1 LTGSER
7 FDPEDALNREL
18 STGFVLA
25 FFLCTALF
33 AATVEI
39 DKVALQKRAWIGP
52 PVIGFVEKGHART
65 VVLSF
70 KNVGAEPADQYFGS
84 AAFFHNDENWQVTA
98 GRLCKSKLLNG
109 DLAVGAAYRLNL
121 QMPSLH
127 AANAPR
133 FLIGCVNYEYLGGS
147 KLHRLEFFA
156 PIIFDR
162 RPTIEH
168 LRAVL

>member
-1 LTGSER
+1 L
-7 FDPEDALNREL
+7 DREL
-18 STGFVLA
+18 SPGFIFA
-25 FFLCTALF
+25 FVLCTALF
-33 AATVEI
+33 AAMIQI
-39 DKVALQKRAWIGP
+39 DTANIGKRAWIAP
-52 PVIGFVEKGHART
+52 PVIGFVERGHART

-84 AAFFHNDENWQVTA
+84 AAFFQNDADWQVTA
-98 GRLCKSKLLNG
+98 RRLCKSKLLNG

-121 QMPSLH
+121 QMPSFQ
-127 AANAPR
+127 ATNAPR

-162 RPTIEH
+162 RPTIQH

>member
-1 LTGSER
+1 LDR
-7 FDPEDALNREL
+7 DL
-18 STGFVLA
+18 SLGFMFAFVLCA
-25 FFLCTALF
+25 GLF
-33 AATVEI
+33 AAIIQI
-39 DKVALQKRAWIGP
+39 DKANIGKRAWIAP

-84 AAFFHNDENWQVTA
+84 AAFFHNDENWQLTA
-98 GRLCKSKLLNG
+98 RRLCKSKLLNG

-121 QMPSLH
+121 QMPSFR

-133 FLIGCVNYEYLGGS
+133 YLIGCVNYEYLGSS

>member
-1 LTGSER
+1 L
-7 FDPEDALNREL
+7 DREL
-18 STGFVLA
+18 SPGFIFA
-25 FFLCTALF
+25 FVLCTALF
-33 AATVEI
+33 AAIIEI
-39 DKVALQKRAWIGP
+39 DKANIGKRAWIAP

-70 KNVGAEPADQYFGS
+70 KNVGSEPTNQYFGR
-84 AAFFHNDENWQVTA
+84 AAFFHDDENWQVTA
-98 GRLCKSKLLNG
+98 RRLCKSKLLNG
-109 DLAVGAAYRLNL
+109 DLAVGAAYRINL
-121 QMPSLH
+121 QMPSFQ

-156 PIIFDR
+156 PIILDR

>member
-1 LTGSER
+1 M
-7 FDPEDALNREL
+7 DREL
-18 STGFVLA
+18 SPGFIFA
-25 FFLCTALF
+25 FVLCTALF
-33 AATVEI
+33 AAIIQI
-39 DKVALQKRAWIGP
+39 DKANIGKRAWIAP
-52 PVIGFVEKGHART
+52 PIIGFVEKGHART

-84 AAFFHNDENWQVTA
+84 AAFFHNDADWQVTA
-98 GRLCKSKLLNG
+98 RRLCKSKLLNG

-133 FLIGCVNYEYLGGS
+133 YLIGCVNYEYLGGS

-162 RPTIEH
+162 RPTIENV
-168 LRAVL
+168 RAVL